1 MNTSHLETKKCLWG
15 SRGHWIRWIITI
27 RGRNDVVIGVTRKL
41 PVLSLDLLHQ
51 NGETHI
57 DTAPIGS
64 VPEKEAFKHCPQ
76 LGALWPGTFNI
87 ACYRLS
93 WNR

>member
-1 MNTSHLETKKCLWG
+1 MFVGPEWTLDTCG
-15 SRGHWIRWIITI
+15 IITI

-64 VPEKEAFKHCPQ
+64 VPEKESFKHCPQ